1 MAIKKS
7 ELTKLKRLVEEVI
20 SEREEGADKMYKD
33 RRKEIDVMV
42 KTLQASFKKMDAK
55 QKKDPKNWGYTGNL
69 GKIADDMEE
78 IIRFVSRS

>member
-33 RRKEIDVMV
+33 RRKEIDGMV
-42 KTLQASFKKMDAK
+42 KTLQSSLKKMDAK
-55 QKKDPKNWGYTGNL
+55 QKKEPTNYGYAGNL
-69 GKIADDMEE
+69 SNIIDNMKDM
-78 IIRFVSRS
+78 IQFLR

>member
-33 RRKEIDVMV
+33 RRKEIDGMV
-42 KTLQASFKKMDAK
+42 KTLQASLKKMDAK
-55 QKKDPKNWGYTGNL
+55 QKKEPTNYGYAGNL
-69 GKIADDMEE
+69 GNIIDDMKDM
-78 IIRFVSRS
+78 IQFLK